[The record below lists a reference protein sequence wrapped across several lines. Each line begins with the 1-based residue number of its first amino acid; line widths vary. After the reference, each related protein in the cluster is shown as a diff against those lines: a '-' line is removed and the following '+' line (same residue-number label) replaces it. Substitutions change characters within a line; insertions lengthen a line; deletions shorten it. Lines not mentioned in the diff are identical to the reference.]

1 MITIDELKKERKSLI
16 DDKMKVIKRLEDEVD
31 AVKITFAVEIN
42 NINTKIRILD
52 NQMEGIKKRNI
63 ANNLRSVKK
72 AIRM

>member
-31 AVKITFAVEIN
+31 AIKLTFAVEIN

>member
-31 AVKITFAVEIN
+31 AVKLTFAVEIN

>member
-16 DDKMKVIKRLEDEVD
+16 DDKMKIMKRLEDEID
-31 AVKITFAVEIN
+31 AIKIIFAVEIN